1 MTRNIIPASPN
12 PITSNFIVFFTFP
25 LPCSRTVI
33 IPFCRSA
40 IIRKRSCPKSS
51 FFHLYVVICRFMT
64 YLLCIKIFCVSGSFV
79 SLCTHLLEMPFGTF
93 QNIPRGIPVCR
104 SASIR
109 KNPKCRFLQFW
120 VLAKARWV
128 TAASLS
134 VFRCNMA
141 AWHPIGNVENPS
153 KKCRFKIAGYRTPQE
168 F

>member
-25 LPCSRTVI
+25 LPCSCTVI
-33 IPFCRSA
+33 IPFCRSAIIRKHPSGIPFCRSA

-64 YLLCIKIFCVSGSFV
+64 YLLCIKIFCVLGSFV

-109 KNPKCRFLQFW
+109 KNPKCRFLQF
-120 VLAKARWV
+120 
-128 TAASLS
+128 
-134 VFRCNMA
+134 
-141 AWHPIGNVENPS
+141 
-153 KKCRFKIAGYRTPQE
+153 
-168 F
+168 